1 MGNMPWHPAVGHLP
15 LGLAFMT
22 PLLAI
27 GLTWAIWR
35 DWLPKRSWWI
45 LVVFQALL
53 VGAGLVTIKT
63 GENEVMLLA
72 VAGTIVVA
80 GLALRAGRAGGE
92 LVYVHGA
99 AASYTTEGAA
109 QAPGQLRGAAREQK
123 SADED

>member
-1 MGNMPWHPAVGHLP
+1 M
-15 LGLAFMT
+15 
-22 PLLAI
+22 
-27 GLTWAIWR
+27 
-35 DWLPKRSWWI
+35 
-45 LVVFQALL
+45 VFQALP